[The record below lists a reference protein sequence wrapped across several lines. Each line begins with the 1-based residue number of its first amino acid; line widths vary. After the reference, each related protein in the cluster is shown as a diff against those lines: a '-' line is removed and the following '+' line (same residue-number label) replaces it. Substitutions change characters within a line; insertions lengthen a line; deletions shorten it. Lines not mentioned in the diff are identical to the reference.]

1 MSGEVENRL
10 VWEKNPTHLV
20 SEVLWCWKQFIEGHT
35 YLLCL
40 EVRIRKAI
48 NEVSPQE

>member
-10 VWEKNPTHLV
+10 LWGKNPTHLV
-20 SEVLWCWKQFIEGHT
+20 SEVLWCWKQFIEEHT
-35 YLLCL
+35 YLCL